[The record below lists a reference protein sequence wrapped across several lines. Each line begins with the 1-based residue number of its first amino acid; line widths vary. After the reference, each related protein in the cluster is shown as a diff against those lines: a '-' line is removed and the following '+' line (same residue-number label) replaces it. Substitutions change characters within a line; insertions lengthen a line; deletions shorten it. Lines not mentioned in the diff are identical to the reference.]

1 MRFSIGC
8 DHGGYDYKM
17 EIIRYLE
24 SNGHEVVDCG
34 TFSKDS
40 CHYPNFAIKAAEMVK
55 NGEVDRG
62 IVVCRSGEGVSIAAN
77 KVKGVRCALAYNET
91 VAKLCREHNDANMI
105 AFGADYF
112 SITEVINMLKQFIN
126 TEFAKGN
133 HEIRVNIIK
142 EYENK

>member
-1 MRFSIGC
+1 MKFAIGC

-17 EIIRYLE
+17 EIIRHLE
-24 SNGHEVVDCG
+24 SSGYEVIDCG

-40 CHYPNFAIKAAEMVK
+40 CHYPTYAIKTAEMVK
-55 NGEVDRG
+55 DGKVNYG
-62 IVVCRSGEGVSIAAN
+62 IVICRSGEGVMMAAN
-77 KVKGVRCALAYNET
+77 KVKGVRCALAYNEI
-91 VAKLCREHNDANMI
+91 VARLSREHNNANMI

-112 SITEVINMLKQFIN
+112 SIEEVKRMLNEFIN
-126 TEFAKGN
+126 AEFAKGN